1 MRNATVN
8 AKKCPILVSLLL
20 AFSLWGNVVAHEAP
34 HDHAAQP
41 PRLAV
46 AANGTPTPLAARFDL
61 TVNQTQT
68 DWYLWRQ
75 ADSIETA
82 NVAVGQ
88 NDIWQ
93 RVRGNDYHYRR
104 VFHNDRRVV
113 EYVPGEI
120 KTRHAEP
127 DWAKLASVISPQLLT
142 ELKRGASQTLFGQK
156 AVRYTGKIGSQS
168 IDLWWLER
176 AQLPARLQMIRPGQR
191 MILALRELHDQAPAA
206 WPRATDERIAEYG
219 LIDAADFGDM
229 ESDPFV
235 ARLLRQEGHSHGH

>member
-1 MRNATVN
+1 MTP
-8 AKKCPILVSLLL
+8 KKCPIFASLVL
-20 AFSLWGNVVAHEAP
+20 AFSLCGYAGAHEAH
-34 HDHAAQP
+34 HDHAAEPARQ
-41 PRLAV
+41 AV
-46 AANGTPTPLAARFDL
+46 AQAGTPTPIAARFDL

-75 ADSIETA
+75 DDTIETA

-93 RVRGNDYHYRR
+93 RLRGDDYHYRR

-120 KTRHAEP
+120 RTRHAEP
-127 DWAKLASVISPQLLT
+127 DWAKLASVISPQLLA
-142 ELKRGASQTLFGQK
+142 ELKRGTSKTLFGQK
-156 AVRYTGKIGSQS
+156 AVRYTGKVGGQTV
-168 IDLWWLER
+168 DLWWLER

-191 MILALRELHDQAPAA
+191 MILALRELHAKAPDA
-206 WPRATDERIAEYG
+206 WPRATDERIADYG
-219 LIDAADFGDM
+219 VVDAADFGDM

-235 ARLLRQEGHSHGH
+235 ARILRQEGHSHSH

>member
-1 MRNATVN
+1 MRNATVTV
-8 AKKCPILVSLLL
+8 KKCPISTSLLL
-20 AFSLWGNVVAHEAP
+20 AFSLCASAAAHEAQ
-34 HDHAAQP
+34 HDHARVPIRPA
-41 PRLAV
+41 AV
-46 AANGTPTPLAARFDL
+46 QASAPMPIAARFDL

-75 ADSIETA
+75 DDAIETA

-93 RVRGNDYHYRR
+93 RLRAGDYHYRR

>member
-1 MRNATVN
+1 
-8 AKKCPILVSLLL
+8 
-20 AFSLWGNVVAHEAP
+20 
-34 HDHAAQP
+34 
-41 PRLAV
+41 
-46 AANGTPTPLAARFDL
+46 
-61 TVNQTQT
+61 
-68 DWYLWRQ
+68 
-75 ADSIETA
+75 
-82 NVAVGQ
+82 
-88 NDIWQ
+88 
-93 RVRGNDYHYRR
+93 
-104 VFHNDRRVV
+104 
-113 EYVPGEI
+113 
-120 KTRHAEP
+120 
-127 DWAKLASVISPQLLT
+127 VISPQLLT